1 MRLNRGTILLA
12 IALIAII
19 IVALLVNNNQP
30 DTTTPTA
37 IPTQETVSVFS
48 GLDSTHA
55 VRLSVQ
61 NNTSNNG
68 TVLERDANMQWAV
81 TTATGSAE
89 PTENREVD
97 QTVIPGLLSA
107 YAQLA
112 SPQSFDSDQ
121 LETYGLAIPAYT
133 ISLTTDDG
141 TVYTTYVGKTN
152 LSGGRYYAV
161 VNTAPGSGA
170 PAAAPTASIEATEA
184 PTVEP
189 TEISAEATAAGTLE
203 PTATPQP
210 AVLLS
215 GTQTIYLLSTTDIS
229 SITALVSTPPY
240 LPLPTSTPT
249 PFPTPNPYSEVEQT
263 ATAAVEQTSTAE
275 MIMATLTAMATTTP
289 TSTEA
294 PAMSTPEATLAQ
306 SSQATAT
313 P

>member
-19 IVALLVNNNQP
+19 VVALLVSNSQP
-30 DTTTPTA
+30 DTATPTA
-37 IPTQETVSVFS
+37 IATQETVSVFS

-55 VRLSVQ
+55 VLLSVQ

-68 TVLERDANMQWAV
+68 TVLERDANMQWVV

-97 QTVIPGLLSA
+97 QTVIPGLLSS

-121 LETYGLAIPAYT
+121 LDTYGLAIPAYT
-133 ISLTTDDG
+133 ITLMTDEG

-161 VNTAPGSGA
+161 VSIEPGNGA
-170 PAAAPTASIEATEA
+170 PAADATTEATEA
-184 PTVEP
+184 PTLAP
-189 TEISAEATAAGTLE
+189 TEVSVDATAVGTLE

-210 AVLLS
+210 AVMLS

-229 SITALVSTPPY
+229 AITALVSIPPY

-263 ATAAVEQTSTAE
+263 ATSAVEQTATAE
-275 MIMATLTAMATTTP
+275 MIGATLTAMATTAP

-306 SSQATAT
+306 SVEATVT